1 MFKHHRHHHRFNME
15 AFDSEEHQKRKKR
28 GLLFW
33 GVVLILAGLL
43 FLANNFGW
51 IAFDFPWQFFSWKLV
66 FVVLSINFLLSKRW
80 VGATIMAFF
89 ALFFYAPEILGQDLW
104 EYKKKLWPLIPI
116 FIGAIFLSKMTKKK
130 SKLDLSKCTPMETK
144 TVDNNMLDETLIM
157 SGSSKK
163 INSYDFKGGKITTVM
178 GGLEVDL
185 TNCTLS
191 NNHAVIEIVSVMG
204 GVSLTVPR
212 EWNVKLDVVPVLG
225 GVDDHIYNTP
235 QAYVDPAAELVIR
248 GTVVMGGVEINRA

>member
-1 MFKHHRHHHRFNME
+1 MFKHHRHHRYTME
-15 AFDSEEHQKRKKR
+15 AFDTEEHQKRKKR

-33 GVVLILAGLL
+33 GIVLIAGGLL

-51 IAFDFPWQFFSWKLV
+51 IAFDFPWQLFSWKLV
-66 FVVLSINFLLSKRW
+66 FVVLAINFLLNQRY
-80 VGATIMAFF
+80 VGTVIMTLI
-89 ALFFYAPEILGQDLW
+89 ALFFYAPEILGQELW
-104 EYKKKLWPLIPI
+104 EFKKKLWPIIPI
-116 FIGAIFLSKMTKKK
+116 FIGAIFLSKMNKKK
-130 SKLDLSKCTPMETK
+130 RKLDLNKCMPMEPK
-144 TVDNNMLDETLIM
+144 TVDNNMLDETLIL

-191 NNHAVIEIVSVMG
+191 NNLAVIEIVSVMG

-225 GVDDHIYNTP
+225 GVDDHIYKTP
-235 QAYVDPAAELVIR
+235 QAYVDPTAELIIR